1 MNESGKFQRSWQLFQ
16 TTLTVIRRQPKLLAF
31 PAVSSLCVLFIIGFF
46 LGGFALQSTGYPLS
60 SADHWKAVAHSL
72 GNFDAGEARASG
84 SGDPHHFEFN
94 GIGAVVM
101 AAIYLVSMFLATF
114 FNVAFYHEILAAL
127 RGESVS
133 LGRGFQFAATRLK
146 AILFWTLF
154 AGLVGLIIKEIS
166 ERLGWVGSLIT
177 RFLGLAWSVA
187 TVFAIPALVSE
198 REVSNPLEIL
208 KRSANTLKK
217 TWGESLIGYVGLS
230 FASLLVFL
238 STLGIVGGAV
248 AAMAILETYVLPI
261 GAIALWVVFL
271 IAYSYVMSVAGQ
283 VYKGALYLYA
293 TERVVVEP
301 FSQEMLERAWKYK
314 KS

>member
-1 MNESGKFQRSWQLFQ
+1 MNESGKFQLSWRLFQ
-16 TTLTVIRRQPKLLAF
+16 TTLSVIRRQPKLLAF
-31 PAVSSLCVLFIIGFF
+31 PAVSSLCVLFILAFF
-46 LGGFALQSTGYPLS
+46 LGGFALQSTGYALN
-60 SADHWKAVAHSL
+60 SAEHWKAVAHSL
-72 GNFDAGEARASG
+72 GSFDVGAAGSPDSGARRQS
-84 SGDPHHFEFN
+84 DFN

-101 AAIYLVSMFLATF
+101 AVLYLVSMFLATF

-133 LGRGFQFAATRLK
+133 LGRGFQFAVTRLK

-187 TVFAIPALVSE
+187 TVFAIPALVCE

-208 KRSANTLKK
+208 KRSASTLRQ
-217 TWGESLIGYVGLS
+217 TWGESLIGYVGLN
-230 FASLLVFL
+230 FASLLVAL
-238 STLGIVGGAV
+238 TSIGVVGGAV
-248 AAMAILETYVLPI
+248 AAMAMLETYVVPI
-261 GAIALWVVFL
+261 VVITLWVLFL

-293 TERVVVEP
+293 TERVVVQP
-301 FSQEMLERAWKYK
+301 FSQEMLERAWRYK

>member
-1 MNESGKFQRSWQLFQ
+1 MNESGKFQRSWRLFQ
-16 TTLTVIRRQPKLLAF
+16 TTLSVIRRQPKLLAF
-31 PAVSSLCVLFIIGFF
+31 PAVSTVCVIFIIGFF
-46 LGGFALQSTGYPLS
+46 LGGFALQSTGFPLS
-60 SADHWKAVAHSL
+60 SAEHWKAVAHSL
-72 GNFDAGEARASG
+72 GSFEAGAAQSSDTVAG
-84 SGDPHHFEFN
+84 HHFEVR

-101 AAIYLVSMFLATF
+101 AALYLVSMFLATF

-133 LGRGFQFAATRLK
+133 LGRGFQFAMTRLQ

-154 AGLVGLIIKEIS
+154 AGLIGLIIKELS

-177 RFLGLAWSVA
+177 RLLGLAWSVA

-208 KRSANTLKK
+208 KRSATTLRQ

-230 FASLLVFL
+230 FASLLVFFT
-238 STLGIVGGAV
+238 TLGVVGGAV
-248 AAMAILETYVLPI
+248 IAMVVLETYVLPI
-261 GAIALWVVFL
+261 ALIALWVLFL

>member
-1 MNESGKFQRSWQLFQ
+1 MNESGKFQRSWRLFQ
-16 TTLTVIRRQPKLLAF
+16 TTLSVIRRQPKLLAF
-31 PAVSSLCVLFIIGFF
+31 PAVSSFCVLFIIAFF
-46 LGGFALQSTGYPLS
+46 LGGFALQSTGHPLD
-60 SADHWKAVAHSL
+60 SAEHWKAVARSL
-72 GNFDAGEARASG
+72 GTSDAGAR
-84 SGDPHHFEFN
+84 HHFEFN
-94 GIGAVVM
+94 GVGAILM

-127 RGESVS
+127 RGEPVS
-133 LGRGFQFAATRLK
+133 LGRGFQFAVSRLK

-154 AGLVGLIIKEIS
+154 AGVVGLIIKEIS

-198 REVSNPLEIL
+198 TEVSNPLEIL
-208 KRSANTLKK
+208 KRSAGTLRQ
-217 TWGESLIGYVGLS
+217 TWGESLIGYVGMN

-238 STLGIVGGAV
+238 STLGVVGGAV
-248 AAMAILETYVLPI
+248 AAMVVLDAVALSI
-261 GAIALWVVFL
+261 VVIALWVLFL